1 MRTGWFAA
9 LAVAAVLLDS
19 AVAPEIELLG
29 ARPDFLVLLVAYAG
43 LVLGARP
50 ATIVGFI
57 VGLIVDAEQPEY
69 LGLHAFSL
77 SVIGFASAAAWE
89 HLVRGSL
96 FVQICVLFGAALA
109 HDLIYYVV
117 YYRNHL
123 DMFGRFFVRFGFIG
137 GVYTAAFAVLI
148 FALARA
154 RTWRAIV
161 GGTRV

>member
-1 MRTGWFAA
+1 LRTGWFAA

-123 DMFGRFFVRFGFIG
+123 DMFGRFFLRFGLIG
-137 GVYTAAFAVLI
+137 GAYTALFAVLV
-148 FALARA
+148 FAVARA